1 MLPVLIGSQLSDII
15 IVVLFRQ
22 LRFHRYISLSH
33 LRSTIRQTNGLR
45 LWLLQSFCFL
55 FCDFP
60 LSLSCVASVPVG
72 IGYSISLNYLY
83 LDQLWIS
90 VIVSIYCKNG
100 ETILSCGY
108 KYKNLEYNQKLYS
121 FWKVMAIGSCLTSIM
136 SPSQYS
142 FLFLFIYL
150 FFAVPGMNSLLFI
163 GS

>member
-83 LDQLWIS
+83 LD
-90 VIVSIYCKNG
+90 
-100 ETILSCGY
+100 
-108 KYKNLEYNQKLYS
+108 
-121 FWKVMAIGSCLTSIM
+121 
-136 SPSQYS
+136 
-142 FLFLFIYL
+142 
-150 FFAVPGMNSLLFI
+150 
-163 GS
+163 